1 MMNYRM
7 IVCSH
12 VGNSRAMQEDNYLAG
27 NQAMLSL
34 DTRND
39 MCASQALQC
48 TEVTLPIRN
57 YCAFVFD
64 GMGGHAHGE
73 IASLTAVQLL
83 KKHYNELIQAAAVS
97 TEAIQDIVSRMNYE
111 FCQIAASKHEF
122 RTMGTTLC
130 GVILKDYHV
139 YGVNIGDSRLYMYRD
154 GSLKQITIDHTEGR
168 RLQDLG
174 FLTEDEVRRFP
185 NRKAIYK
192 HIGQRVNLRPDVFE
206 IDNIVPGTILLLAT
220 DGLTDALSDEEIC
233 KVLIDEKYDLKTCGC
248 KLIENAITRNIG
260 FGDNITLILMGF

>member
-1 MMNYRM
+1 MSEELRESMTIANPLH
-7 IVCSH
+7 CEE
-12 VGNSRAMQEDNYLAG
+12 AELQAG
-27 NQAMLSL
+27 G
-34 DTRND
+34 
-39 MCASQALQC
+39 
-48 TEVTLPIRN
+48 
-57 YCAFVFD
+57 YCAFVCD

-73 IASLTAVQLL
+73 VASLTAVQLL
-83 KKHYNELIQAAAVS
+83 KKHYDGLLQAAAVS
-97 TEAIQDIVSRMNYE
+97 TEAIQDIVSRLNDD
-111 FCQIAASKHEF
+111 FCQIAAGKHEL

-139 YGVNIGDSRLYMYRD
+139 YGVNIGDSRLYIFRD

-206 IDNIVPGTILLLAT
+206 IDNIIPGTVLLLTT
-220 DGLTDALSDEEIC
+220 DGLTDALSDEEIS
-233 KVLIDEKYDLKTCGC
+233 KVLLSEKSDLKMCGS
-248 KLIENAITRNIG
+248 KLIENAITRNID
-260 FGDNITLILMGF
+260 FGDNITLMLMEF

>member
-1 MMNYRM
+1 MMNYR
-7 IVCSH
+7 ITVCSH
-12 VGNSRAMQEDNYLAG
+12 VGNTRTKQEDNYLAG
-27 NQAMLSL
+27 CQAMLSPEMRDNISTSRL
-34 DTRND
+34 
-39 MCASQALQC
+39 LHC
-48 TEVTLPIRN
+48 TEVTLPTRDN
-57 YCAFVFD
+57 CTFVCD

-83 KKHYNELIQAAAVS
+83 KKHYDGLLQAAAVS
-97 TEAIQDIVSRMNYE
+97 TEAIQDIVSRLNFE
-111 FCQIAASKHEF
+111 FCQIAAGKHEL

-130 GVILKDYHV
+130 GVILKDYRV
-139 YGVNIGDSRLYMYRD
+139 YGVNIGDSRLYMYQE

-206 IDNIVPGTILLLAT
+206 IDNIVPGTVLLLTT

-233 KVLIDEKYDLKTCGC
+233 KALLSEKSDLKSCGSR
-248 KLIENAITRNIG
+248 LIENAITRNIG

>member
-1 MMNYRM
+1 MSYCQVISFSHIGNYRTT
-7 IVCSH
+7 
-12 VGNSRAMQEDNYLAG
+12 QEDNFLVG
-27 NQAMLSL
+27 NESFLTEECRNEVSDSRMLYVKLVPLSSI
-34 DTRND
+34 DF
-39 MCASQALQC
+39 
-48 TEVTLPIRN
+48 
-57 YCAFVFD
+57 CAFVCD

-73 IASLTAVQLL
+73 VASLTAVQLL
-83 KKHYNELIQAAAVS
+83 RKHYARLLQAAAVS
-97 TEAIQDIVSRMNYE
+97 TEAIQDIVSRLNDD
-111 FCQIAASKHEF
+111 FCQIAAGKHEL

-130 GVILKDYHV
+130 GVILKDYRV
-139 YGVNIGDSRLYMYRD
+139 YGVNIGDSRLYIFRD

-206 IDNIVPGTILLLAT
+206 IDNIIPGTILLLTT
-220 DGLTDALSDEEIC
+220 DGLTDALSDEEIS
-233 KVLIDEKYDLKTCGC
+233 KVLLSEKSDLKMCGS

-260 FGDNITLILMGF
+260 FGDNITLMLMEF

>member
-1 MMNYRM
+1 MNTYRAH
-7 IVCSH
+7 VFSH
-12 VGNSRAMQEDNYLAG
+12 VGNSRTQHQDNYLVG
-27 NQAMLSL
+27 NHTFLSEEL
-34 DTRND
+34 RDVMPIANSLH
-39 MCASQALQC
+39 CEEAELQ
-48 TEVTLPIRN
+48 PGG
-57 YCAFVFD
+57 YCAFVCD

-73 IASLTAVQLL
+73 VASLTAVQLL
-83 KKHYNELIQAAAVS
+83 RRHNARLLQAAAVS

-139 YGVNIGDSRLYMYRD
+139 YGVNIGDSRLYMYQE
-154 GSLKQITIDHTEGR
+154 GSLKQITIDHTEGQ
-168 RLQDLG
+168 RLQNLG

-248 KLIENAITRNIG
+248 KLIENAISRNIG